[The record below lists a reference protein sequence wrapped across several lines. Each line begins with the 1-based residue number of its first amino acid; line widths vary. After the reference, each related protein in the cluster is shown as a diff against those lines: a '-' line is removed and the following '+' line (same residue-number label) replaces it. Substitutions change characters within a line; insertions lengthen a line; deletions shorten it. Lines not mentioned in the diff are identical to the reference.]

1 MDARTA
7 KMVEMYRQG
16 VTLQKIGDQFKLTRE
31 RVRQVIRP
39 HIDSSDGGRSYSA
52 SVKRDKRERERDL
65 QARLSHGVGYE
76 ELKVLRAERITL
88 AYIEHKRNARIRG
101 IEWLLTF
108 AEWLSIWKAS
118 GKLHL
123 RGRGKGRYVMSRVC
137 DDGPYA
143 VGNVH
148 IQLATENSRE
158 AVEKWRGKTKQNP
171 GVFLLY
177 PGRDRAWAAQVQRK
191 RIGYFASEAEA
202 VAARNAYL
210 EANPEKRPLRGRG
223 YTVLKGGANARR
235 YQVMVGSTYVGS
247 FYTVEEALAARDA
260 YISQTRTPQ
269 TQEA

>member
-1 MDARTA
+1 MDARTQ

-31 RVRQVIRP
+31 RVRQIIRP
-39 HIDSSDGGRSYSA
+39 HINSSDGGRFYSA
-52 SVKRDKRERERDL
+52 SIKRDKREQERDAR
-65 QARLSHGVGYE
+65 ARLSHGVSYE
-76 ELKVLRAERITL
+76 ELKLLRAERITL
-88 AYIEHKRNARIRG
+88 AYIEHKRNAKIRG
-101 IEWLLTF
+101 VGWLLTF

-123 RGRGKGRYVMSRVC
+123 RGRGIGRYVMSRMS

-158 AVEKWRGKTKQNP
+158 AVEKWRGKTKQNT

-191 RIGYFASEAEA
+191 RIGYFTSEAEA

-210 EANPEKRPLRGRG
+210 EANPHKRPSRGRG
-223 YTVLKGGANARR
+223 YTVLSGGDRARR
-235 YQVMVGSTYVGS
+235 YQVMVGSKYVGS
-247 FYTVEEALAARDA
+247 FYTAEEALAARAA
-260 YISQTRTPQ
+260 YMSQVAVK
-269 TQEA
+269 ESA